1 MMSADVDKNTFGAFV
16 RECREERGYSVR
28 SFAKLL
34 GCSAAYLSDI
44 EKGNR
49 YAPKKYLDK
58 IFEALGLPEEDR
70 QDFED
75 LAGATR
81 GFLYEDINSYM
92 GQQPLARVA
101 MRTSMES
108 NASDEYWQSFIDGLK
123 KQQGRIS
130 NHSL

>member
-1 MMSADVDKNTFGAFV
+1 MNLKEIMASPNVDKYTFGAFV
-16 RECREERGYSVR
+16 RECREQKGLSVR
-28 SFAKLL
+28 SFAKIL

-58 IFEALGLPEEDR
+58 IFETLGLPEEDR

-101 MRTSMES
+101 MRTAMES
-108 NASDEYWQSFIDGLK
+108 NASDEDWKAFIDGLK
-123 KQQGRIS
+123 KK
-130 NHSL
+130 

>member
-1 MMSADVDKNTFGAFV
+1 MNLKEIMMSADVDKNTFGAFV

-75 LAGATR
+75 LAV
-81 GFLYEDINSYM
+81 LPEDFCM
-92 GQQPLARVA
+92 
-101 MRTSMES
+101 
-108 NASDEYWQSFIDGLK
+108 
-123 KQQGRIS
+123 RIS
-130 NHSL
+130 IPIWGNNR